1 MSRPRELKAPLEG
14 IRVLDLADEKAAFTS
29 KLLHDLGTEVIKVEG
44 PSGDPARYQGP
55 FLDNT
60 PGPYSSLSFLYNNGG
75 KLGVSLDLKE
85 PQARQ
90 KLLEIAAVSDVI
102 VESFEPGYLD
112 HVELG
117 FQTLSK
123 LNPGLVLASVTGFGQ
138 SGPCSRHK
146 SCDLIAS
153 AAGGQM
159 YLCGRPGKQPLEPYG
174 GQTYYL
180 SSLFAALGI
189 TLALRARESSGRGQH
204 IDISAQEAA
213 AAALEHILVQ
223 YFYDGKVPSRQGSL
237 QWNSSSDIFPC
248 KDGYVL
254 LTFNR
259 EWDTLIELLHQKS
272 MAADLKHPAWSDEN
286 FRREHIDDIED
297 VFTLWTCVQ
306 SNRDVFKLGQSMR
319 FPWAALNNIDEV
331 AADEQL
337 SARGYFITGRHPP
350 AHKEFKATRPVINFT
365 GGPDY
370 ILRGAPSPGEHN
382 ETVFRMVQAAQPVKI
397 QGVSGQ
403 SLLKLPLEGVRVLDF
418 TWMLAGPYATRLLA
432 DFGAEVIK
440 IQSKKTATGAEQND
454 TGYFANWNRNK
465 LGITLDLSRPE
476 ARNIVL
482 ELVKKGDVLMENFT
496 PRVMDN
502 WNLNYE
508 QLKVVKQDLVMVSL
522 SGFGHSGPWREF
534 AALGPTVQALSGLT
548 SLTSYESGAPTG
560 LGFAYADHISG
571 LYAALAVM
579 AALRRR
585 DFSGAGSYIDIS
597 EYEAT
602 CSLLGPALLDYFANG
617 HIAGPMPNRP
627 QEKMAAPY
635 GCYPCRGEDRWIAIA
650 VFNDNE
656 WESLCGVMGGPDWTR
671 AERFSS
677 MRGRFDNSEEMDNWM
692 TEFTTRNEREDLV
705 EQLQVAGVAAAPV
718 NDARD
723 LARDLHLKERGF
735 FVDLQHPVLGKV
747 RSDGNPIKMSGTPAR
762 FEKAAPLLG
771 ENNRY
776 VFLEILGMDEERFK
790 SCLESG
796 VIG

>member
-1 MSRPRELKAPLEG
+1 MSRPHKVKAPLTG
-14 IRVLDLADEKAAFTS
+14 IRVLDLADEKAAFSS
-29 KLLHDLGTEVIKVEG
+29 KLLRDLGAEVIKVEG
-44 PSGDPARYQGP
+44 PSGDPARNNSP
-55 FLDNT
+55 FFDNT
-60 PGPYSSLSFLYNNGG
+60 PSSHSSLSFLYNNGG
-75 KLGVSLDLKE
+75 KLGASLDLKD
-85 PQARQ
+85 PIDR
-90 KLLEIAAVSDVI
+90 KKFLPIAAVSDVI
-102 VESFEPGYLD
+102 IESFEPGYLD
-112 HVELG
+112 DLEMG
-117 FQTLSK
+117 FPTLSK
-123 LNPGLVLASVTGFGQ
+123 LNPRLVLASVTGFGQ
-138 SGPCSRHK
+138 SGPHSRHK

-153 AAGGQM
+153 ASGGQM
-159 YLCGRPGKQPLEPYG
+159 YVCGRPGKQPLKPYG

-213 AAALEHILVQ
+213 AAALEHVLVQ
-223 YFYDGKVPSRQGSL
+223 HFYDGKVPSRQGSL

-254 LTFNR
+254 MTFNR
-259 EWDTLIELLHQKS
+259 EWDTLVELLDQKS

-286 FRREHIDDIED
+286 FRRDHIDNIED

-306 SNRDVFKLGQSMR
+306 SNGDVFKLGQSMR

-337 SARGYFITGRHPP
+337 NNRGYFINASHPLVQ
-350 AHKEFKATRPVINFT
+350 KEFKATRPVINFT
-365 GGPDY
+365 GGPNY
-370 ILRGAPSPGEHN
+370 ICQGAPSPGEHN
-382 ETVFRMVQAAQPVKI
+382 EMVFRMAQAERHAKIRESGGQPA
-397 QGVSGQ
+397 
-403 SLLKLPLEGVRVLDF
+403 KLPLEGVRVLDF

-440 IQSKKTATGAEQND
+440 VQSKKTATGAEQND

-465 LGITLDLSRPE
+465 LGITLDLSKPE

-482 ELVKKGDVLMENFT
+482 ELVKKSDVVMENFT

-508 QLKVVKQDLVMVSL
+508 QLKLVKHDLVMVSL

-534 AALGPTVQALSGLT
+534 AALGPTIQALSGLT
-548 SLTSYESGAPTG
+548 ALTSYESGAPTG

-579 AALRRR
+579 AALRQR
-585 DFSGAGSYIDIS
+585 DTSGAAAYIDIS

-602 CSLLGPALLDYFANG
+602 CSLMGPALLDYFANG
-617 HIAGPMPNRP
+617 RIAGPMPNRP
-627 QEKMAAPY
+627 EGRMAAPY
-635 GCYPCRGEDRWIAIA
+635 GCYRCRGEDRWIAIA
-650 VFNDNE
+650 VFNDDE
-656 WESLCGVMGGPDWTR
+656 WESLCSVMGSPDWAR
-671 AERFSS
+671 PEKFSS
-677 MRGRFDNSEEMDNWM
+677 MQGRWDNSDELDEKI
-692 TEFTTRNEREDLV
+692 TEWTARNEREDLV
-705 EQLQVAGVAAAPV
+705 EQLQSAGIAAAPV
-718 NDARD
+718 NDAHD

-735 FVDLQHPVLGKV
+735 FIDLQHPALGKV
-747 RSDGNPIKMSGTPAR
+747 RSDGNPIRMSGTPAR

-771 ENNRY
+771 EDNRY
-776 VFLEILGMDEERFK
+776 VFRDVLGMDGERFK
-790 SCLESG
+790 SYLESR

>member
-1 MSRPRELKAPLEG
+1 M
-14 IRVLDLADEKAAFTS
+14 
-29 KLLHDLGTEVIKVEG
+29 
-44 PSGDPARYQGP
+44 ARICCP
-55 FLDNT
+55 
-60 PGPYSSLSFLYNNGG
+60 
-75 KLGVSLDLKE
+75 
-85 PQARQ
+85 
-90 KLLEIAAVSDVI
+90 
-102 VESFEPGYLD
+102 
-112 HVELG
+112 
-117 FQTLSK
+117 
-123 LNPGLVLASVTGFGQ
+123 
-138 SGPCSRHK
+138 
-146 SCDLIAS
+146 
-153 AAGGQM
+153 
-159 YLCGRPGKQPLEPYG
+159 
-174 GQTYYL
+174 
-180 SSLFAALGI
+180 
-189 TLALRARESSGRGQH
+189 
-204 IDISAQEAA
+204 
-213 AAALEHILVQ
+213 
-223 YFYDGKVPSRQGSL
+223 
-237 QWNSSSDIFPC
+237 
-248 KDGYVL
+248 
-254 LTFNR
+254 
-259 EWDTLIELLHQKS
+259 
-272 MAADLKHPAWSDEN
+272 
-286 FRREHIDDIED
+286 
-297 VFTLWTCVQ
+297 
-306 SNRDVFKLGQSMR
+306 
-319 FPWAALNNIDEV
+319 
-331 AADEQL
+331 
-337 SARGYFITGRHPP
+337 
-350 AHKEFKATRPVINFT
+350 
-365 GGPDY
+365 
-370 ILRGAPSPGEHN
+370 
-382 ETVFRMVQAAQPVKI
+382 
-397 QGVSGQ
+397 
-403 SLLKLPLEGVRVLDF
+403 
-418 TWMLAGPYATRLLA
+418 
-432 DFGAEVIK
+432 
-440 IQSKKTATGAEQND
+440 
-454 TGYFANWNRNK
+454 
-465 LGITLDLSRPE
+465 
-476 ARNIVL
+476 
-482 ELVKKGDVLMENFT
+482 
-496 PRVMDN
+496 
-502 WNLNYE
+502 
-508 QLKVVKQDLVMVSL
+508 
-522 SGFGHSGPWREF
+522 
-534 AALGPTVQALSGLT
+534 GPTVQALSGLT